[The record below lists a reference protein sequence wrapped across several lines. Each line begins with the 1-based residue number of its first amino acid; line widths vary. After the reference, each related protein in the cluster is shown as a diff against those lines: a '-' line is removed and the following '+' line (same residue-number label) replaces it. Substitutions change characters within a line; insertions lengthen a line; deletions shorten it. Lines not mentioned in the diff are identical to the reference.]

1 MIDIITYAII
11 IIAGIGFALI
21 IAFPLNFLWKYI
33 RRVIL
38 ATFFILITNLIGISF
53 NFSIGLNI
61 LTVLFCVFLGVPG
74 YTTLILLC
82 LLL

>member
-1 MIDIITYAII
+1 MIDIITYVILIVAC
-11 IIAGIGFALI
+11 IGVALI

-33 RRVIL
+33 RKIIM
-38 ATFFILITNLIGISF
+38 ATFFILVTNLIGISF

-61 LTVLFCVFLGVPG
+61 ITVLFCAFLGVPG
-74 YTTLILLC
+74 YTTLILLN